1 MARILV
7 ADDDRHIV
15 TLVERTLTRADHQVV
30 SAHTGAEA
38 LERLRNAVADL
49 VILDIVMPALTGI
62 DVCRH
67 MRMHPSLCSVPIL
80 FLNAK
85 QDIESKIMGFE
96 AGGDDYLTKPFD
108 VSELEARVKALLR
121 HTIKAPPSGV
131 LAVGPVRV
139 DPDSGAASIHGHP
152 VDLTPV
158 EFELLYYLTMH
169 AGEVLPTE
177 RLLQEVWGYPPGTGN
192 PSLVRMHVLN
202 LRRKIEENPAR
213 PALLCTVPRH
223 GYTLKARADGPR
235 LD

>member
-1 MARILV
+1 
-7 ADDDRHIV
+7 
-15 TLVERTLTRADHQVV
+15 
-30 SAHTGAEA
+30 
-38 LERLRNAVADL
+38 
-49 VILDIVMPALTGI
+49 
-62 DVCRH
+62 VCRH

-80 FLNAK
+80 FLTAK